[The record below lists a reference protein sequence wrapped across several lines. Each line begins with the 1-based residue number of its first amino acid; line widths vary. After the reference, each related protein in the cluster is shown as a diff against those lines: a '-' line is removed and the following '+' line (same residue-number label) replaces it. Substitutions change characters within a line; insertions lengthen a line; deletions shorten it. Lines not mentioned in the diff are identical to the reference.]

1 MKNLVIIQTVV
12 PDYRKG
18 FFNAIENA
26 LDQHF
31 ELYGGDFYFEKSV
44 KSDCTISKK
53 RTRNY
58 FIFNNKLLFQTGI
71 WHLLF
76 KDVILVLE
84 MNPRIL
90 SNWVFLIIRKII
102 NRKTVLWGHA
112 WPRKS
117 AFSKSDNIRNLMRLL
132 ANKIIVYTRQQQ
144 HELKIKMPKKIIL
157 AAPNA
162 VLSSSKME
170 FSMSDNKFNIIY
182 VGRLTKLKKPLF
194 LVKSFASEIHKYP
207 PETKLIIIGEGEE
220 KNIIKNYIVK
230 KKLSKRIELLGHISD
245 YEKLKELYFTSFFSV
260 SPGYVG
266 LSITQSFGF
275 GVPMLVSRE
284 ENHSPEIEALN
295 INENGLF
302 FETNNEYNFNQVL
315 LNAFKESEMW
325 NDKGIQIVEFCQKNY
340 STESMAETFIKLAK
354 NES

>member
-1 MKNLVIIQTVV
+1 MKNLVIIQTVI

-44 KSDCTISKK
+44 KSDCTIPKK

-132 ANKIIVYTRQQQ
+132 ANKIIVYTKQQQ
-144 HELKIKMPKKIIL
+144 HELKTKMPKKIIL

-162 VLSSSKME
+162 VLSTSKME

-207 PETKLIIIGEGEE
+207 QETKLIIIGEGEE

-275 GVPMLVSRE
+275 GVPMLVSKE

-295 INENGLF
+295 VNENGLF
-302 FETNNEYNFNQVL
+302 FETNNEDNFNQVL
-315 LNAFKESEMW
+315 LNAFKEREMW
-325 NDKGIQIVEFCQKNY
+325 NSKGLQIVKFCQKNY